1 MAVET
6 QRRPDLALAIQS
18 RSRSRA
24 HAAAPGEAPAVLDI
38 SATALEQRLAASKAP
53 WRPSLALALP
63 SLLRGDD
70 AVMASVT
77 MRPAPLPG
85 DLTPRLATEA
95 LLTSVAAELE
105 PANLLGEEER
115 SAPRCQRFRR

>member
-63 SLLRGDD
+63 NLLRGDA
-70 AVMASVT
+70 AVMASAAL
-77 MRPAPLPG
+77 RPVPLSG
-85 DLTPRLATEA
+85 DLTPRLAKEA
-95 LLTSVAAELE
+95 LLASATVELE

-115 SAPRCQRFRR
+115 IAPRCQRFRR